1 MGKEVTEGETRR
13 DSARFCPGNMEA
25 VGVATGSLLIILLGA
40 VIGLA
45 VLASLVM
52 SIIALAV
59 ALKKKS

>member
-1 MGKEVTEGETRR
+1 MN
-13 DSARFCPGNMEA
+13 AM
-25 VGVATGSLLIILLGA
+25 GVATGSLLIVILCI